1 MLLEIRQEKRKR
13 EKSLKTIYNFQCD
26 VCTKR
31 FETNING
38 KLRSKQKNHY
48 CSKDCVKNALKRGG
62 PAENNMRQTCLEK
75 YGEETIYTLMN
86 KTKNRTLAHTKDA
99 NEKRVN
105 TNLKKYGFKTFRKT
119 HSKIELDLIESL
131 SEFGFQSGYVCRNQI
146 DLLCRKKKIAIEVQG
161 DFWHANPEVYSDEW
175 LHPVIKLTAKE
186 IREKDKKKKL
196 FLESKGYAVLYVW
209 EKDYKDDRHQTIK
222 KLRQDI
228 FAIIAS

>member
-1 MLLEIRQEKRKR
+1 
-13 EKSLKTIYNFQCD
+13 
-26 VCTKR
+26 
-31 FETNING
+31 
-38 KLRSKQKNHY
+38 
-48 CSKDCVKNALKRGG
+48 
-62 PAENNMRQTCLEK
+62 
-75 YGEETIYTLMN
+75 MN

-131 SEFGFQSGYVCRNQI
+131 SEFGFKSGYVCRNQI

-196 FLESKGYAVLYVW
+196 FLESKGYTVLYVW